1 MFFCEICEIFNNTY
15 FEEHLWT
22 SASKPKIEYQHSK
35 HLKVARERRC
45 KYVMNLLIF
54 NQSAFTNWF
63 YENLKKSVI
72 LHFTFGSQNRFK
84 LQKLFICWCVWFIS
98 LLIITRIDVLK
109 VLSQLL
115 TQLLTLIVR
124 VTKVTSIA
132 YTLETEGKLNVHKTF
147 KERTGHLLNVLPTF
161 NLFSVSSICHWHT
174 SCIPSVKG
182 QNSFH
187 EMKFAAWLS
196 A

>member
-1 MFFCEICEIFNNTY
+1 MFLVLGLTVSKTATVIWPGLQLYQKETPTQVFFCEICEIFNNTY

-84 LQKLFICWCVWFIS
+84 LQKLFICWCVWFTS

-115 TQLLTLIVR
+115 TH
-124 VTKVTSIA
+124 A
-132 YTLETEGKLNVHKTF
+132 
-147 KERTGHLLNVLPTF
+147 
-161 NLFSVSSICHWHT
+161 
-174 SCIPSVKG
+174 
-182 QNSFH
+182 NSH
-187 EMKFAAWLS
+187 S
-196 A
+196 